1 MTIDPRLS
9 HYQATVLHESEF
21 SDLVRQTFERPYS
34 LQQQG
39 DMHSQESFVRF
50 DVPADREEE
59 EHWQA
64 VSMEE
69 WLAATPPDPEDR
81 SMEAFT
87 DRLRWDREFY
97 PQLDSVANELHARGQ
112 LDAGTYVLHVW
123 W

>member
-21 SDLVRQTFERPYS
+21 SNLVRQTFERPYS

-39 DMHSQESFVRF
+39 DMHSQESFIRF
-50 DVPADREEE
+50 DVPAELEW
-59 EHWQA
+59 EHEP
-64 VSMEE
+64 SLET
-69 WLAATPPDPEDR
+69 WLATTPPDPEDH
-81 SMEAFT
+81 SMAAFT
-87 DRLRWDREFY
+87 NRLRWDREFY
-97 PQLDSVANELHARGQ
+97 PDLQDIANELHARGQ